1 MNRPPSVPSISPR
14 DAASEIEAAS
24 SGAAAGTAAPL
35 LVDVRERDE
44 FANQRAEGAVLVPI
58 SEFVARHAE
67 LPKDRPLLMI
77 CQSGSRSASAT
88 MFLLQ
93 QGWPD
98 VRNVEGGTEAWA
110 MAGLPTRRGA
120 PDPGE
125 GDLPR

>member
-1 MNRPPSVPSISPR
+1 MTQQPGGIPSVSPR
-14 DAASEIEAAS
+14 DAAAALDEGAKDP
-24 SGAAAGTAAPL
+24 SGPL

-44 FANQRAEGAVLVPI
+44 FAAQRATGAVLVPI
-58 SEFVARHAE
+58 SEFVARHGE
-67 LPKDRPLLMI
+67 LPRNRPLLVI

-93 QGWPD
+93 NGWTD
-98 VRNVEGGTEAWA
+98 VRNVEGGTAAWA
-110 MAGLPTRRGA
+110 IAGLPTRSGP